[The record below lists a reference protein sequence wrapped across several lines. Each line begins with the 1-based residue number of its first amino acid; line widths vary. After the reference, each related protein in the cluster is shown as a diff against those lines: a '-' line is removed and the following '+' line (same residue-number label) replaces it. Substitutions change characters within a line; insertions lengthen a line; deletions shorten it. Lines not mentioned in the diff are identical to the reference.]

1 MDEPLSYLS
10 RTQDAYT
17 PKLEMEVSSIKTSTE
32 FFILKNKIA
41 DIMYIFADV
50 TKALKKKIIANVMYD
65 NRKCYVWLIIYDDIM
80 I

>member
-1 MDEPLSYLS
+1 MKFKDSRSNADDISGRLEDMDEPLSYLS

-41 DIMYIFADV
+41 DIMYNIC
-50 TKALKKKIIANVMYD
+50 
-65 NRKCYVWLIIYDDIM
+65 RCYKSTEKENNC
-80 I
+80 